1 MFGRVRV
8 VYDQRDDVLV
18 VPRAALVGD
27 DKDASVFVVE
37 KDVANRRKV
46 TLGYA
51 DGGKVEIT
59 DGLSDG
65 DKVVTLGQ
73 AALRDG
79 AKVQVINPE
88 TPAPVAVAKGG

>member
-1 MFGRVRV
+1 
-8 VYDQRDDVLV
+8 V

-27 DKDASVFVVE
+27 DKDAAVFVVE
-37 KDVANRRKV
+37 NDVAKRRKV
-46 TLGYA
+46 QLGYA

-59 DGLSDG
+59 DGLADG

-79 AKVQVINPE
+79 AKVQVISSE
-88 TPAPVAVAKGG
+88 APVAVAKGG